1 MGNTIK
7 IRLVEYSSVMN
18 VYDEIEVNIDDY
30 PELEGMNEDEMLE
43 YINKNSSSMGPISND
58 SYSDNLLEDLQEQD
72 IIREK
77 NYNNSSEIVKAD

>member
-18 VYDEIEVNIDDY
+18 VYDEIELDIDNY
-30 PELEGMNEDEMLE
+30 PELKDMNEDEMLE
-43 YINKNSSSMGPISND
+43 YINKNSSSMSPISDD
-58 SYSDNLLEDLQEQD
+58 SYSDNLLQDLQEQD

-77 NYNNSSEIVKAD
+77 SYNNSSEIVKV

>member
-58 SYSDNLLEDLQEQD
+58 SYSDNLLEDLRDLD
-72 IIREK
+72 IVREK
-77 NYNNSSEIVKAD
+77 IYNTSIEIETAD

>member
-18 VYDEIEVNIDDY
+18 VYDEIELDIDNY
-30 PELEGMNEDEMLE
+30 PELKDMDEDEILE
-43 YINKNSSSMGPISND
+43 YINENSSNMSPISDD
-58 SYSDNLLEDLQEQD
+58 SYSDNLLDDLQEQD

-77 NYNNSSEIVKAD
+77 SYNNSSEIVKV

>member
-18 VYDEIEVNIDDY
+18 VYDEIELDIDNY
-30 PELEGMNEDEMLE
+30 PELKDMDEDEILE
-43 YINKNSSSMGPISND
+43 YINENSSSMSPISDD
-58 SYSDNLLEDLQEQD
+58 SYSDNLLDDLQEQD

-77 NYNNSSEIVKAD
+77 SYNNSSEIVKV

>member
-18 VYDEIEVNIDDY
+18 VYDEVELDIDNY
-30 PELEGMNEDEMLE
+30 PELKDMDEDEILE
-43 YINKNSSSMGPISND
+43 YINKNSSSMSPISDD
-58 SYSDNLLEDLQEQD
+58 SYSDNLLDDLQEQD

>member
-18 VYDEIEVNIDDY
+18 VYDEIELDIDNY
-30 PELEGMNEDEMLE
+30 PELKDMNEEEILE
-43 YINKNSSSMGPISND
+43 YINKNSSSMDPISDD
-58 SYSDNLLEDLQEQD
+58 SYSDNLLDDLQEQD

-77 NYNNSSEIVKAD
+77 SYNNSSEIVKV